1 MKIIINENQLKQII
15 ESENKV
21 NKFFEKYLKSEFG
34 GNENYQEGD
43 KVYIPSDEYY
53 GTILTIK
60 GDSVK
65 LDTPIG
71 IEVKDIS
78 ELEKKPMQNV
88 IKFGG
93 LELKFNYNKDTT
105 DMEWSVSNPNDVSY
119 LRGGVSGFIDN
130 LVDDFANITS
140 HEYYKQINRKQSY
153 VNMIRKGAYI
163 NAVDRKQFFNL
174 AQKPKKYQYGDVK
187 ARLNVFDIDFE
198 DDGTGQGLGI
208 NIHMKL
214 IDPIDPKTGEKL
226 TYNEVGERLLDLNVD
241 DDFLE
246 YIDGL
251 FNDLASEI
259 YDNRP
264 TIFDPYN
271 MYINIY
277 PYFYTDEG
285 KQMKYW

>member
-1 MKIIINENQLKQII
+1 MKIIINERQLRTII

-34 GNENYQEGD
+34 GN
-43 KVYIPSDEYY
+43 V
-53 GTILTIK
+53 
-60 GDSVK
+60 
-65 LDTPIG
+65 
-71 IEVKDIS
+71 IE
-78 ELEKKPMQNV
+78 
-88 IKFGG
+88 FGG

-119 LRGGVSGFIDN
+119 LRGVVSGFIDN

-140 HEYYKQINRKQSY
+140 REYYKQINRKQSY
-153 VNMIRKGAYI
+153 VNIIRKGAYI

-174 AQKPKKYQYGDVK
+174 AQKPKKYHYDNIR
-187 ARLNVFDIDFE
+187 ARLNVFDVDFE
-198 DDGTGQGLGI
+198 DDGAGQGLGI

-226 TYNEVGERLLDLNVD
+226 TYNEVGERLIGLNED
-241 DDFLE
+241 DDFIE
-246 YIDGL
+246 DIDAL

-264 TIFDPYN
+264 TIFDPNN
-271 MYINIY
+271 MYISIY

-285 KQMKYW
+285 KQMKHW